1 MVEGNIS
8 LKSLNDHITCH
19 ICNGYLIDATT
30 ITECLHTFCKTCIIM
45 WLKEHQVCPMCKDQ
59 FLQTRSLLNIR
70 SDPTLQDI
78 VYKIVPGL
86 FTDEMKRRREF
97 YQKHPEAAV
106 NLTSEERGE
115 ISGERLIF
123 SPADIFYL
131 SIEYLPEVFS
141 YTYIPLIRSTT
152 VVGSNGFP
160 VNGVEKHNQRRYFK
174 CKGSMKVLH
183 LKKLLQLKYE
193 LKRHSDI
200 ELLYKHDTLSDDYSM
215 IDLAYIYSWRRNGHL
230 SLYYKISNTV

>member
-86 FTDEMKRRREF
+86 FTENFSLFQMK
-97 YQKHPEAAV
+97 
-106 NLTSEERGE
+106 
-115 ISGERLIF
+115 
-123 SPADIFYL
+123 
-131 SIEYLPEVFS
+131 
-141 YTYIPLIRSTT
+141 
-152 VVGSNGFP
+152 
-160 VNGVEKHNQRRYFK
+160 
-174 CKGSMKVLH
+174 
-183 LKKLLQLKYE
+183 
-193 LKRHSDI
+193 
-200 ELLYKHDTLSDDYSM
+200 
-215 IDLAYIYSWRRNGHL
+215 
-230 SLYYKISNTV
+230 